1 MKNDLFKSRVFYG
14 VLMAIGG
21 GGLLFGSKILPLR
34 IFGGGAA
41 ALATLVLANELF
53 PSEETE
59 EDVRTWCCPNC
70 KGCPGFGV
78 CEGSCDMCFE
88 PYDDIC
94 MKTPGTA
101 WRTLTTISM
110 IMTTRMRKGKGKRVR
125 TMRTWMRARMTISI
139 TQTILKGGDRKC
151 FIS

>member
-1 MKNDLFKSRVFYG
+1 MKSDLFKSRVFYG

-41 ALATLVLANELF
+41 ALATLVLVNEFL
-53 PSEETE
+53 PSEETK

-94 MKTPGTA
+94 HEDP
-101 WRTLTTISM
+101 WDSLEDLDDDIDDNDDEEE
-110 IMTTRMRKGKGKRVR
+110 KGEEGPDDKGLDE
-125 TMRTWMRARMTISI
+125 SP
-139 TQTILKGGDRKC
+139 DDD
-151 FIS
+151 FDYSDYD

>member
-1 MKNDLFKSRVFYG
+1 MKSDLFKSRVFYG
-14 VLMAIGG
+14 VLMAIG

-41 ALATLVLANELF
+41 ALATLVLVNEFLL
-53 PSEETE
+53 SEETE

-94 MKTPGTA
+94 HEDP
-101 WRTLTTISM
+101 WDSLEDLDDDIDDNDDEEE
-110 IMTTRMRKGKGKRVR
+110 KGEEGPDDKGLDE
-125 TMRTWMRARMTISI
+125 SP
-139 TQTILKGGDRKC
+139 DDD
-151 FIS
+151 FDYSYYD

>member
-34 IFGGGAA
+34 IFGGGVA
-41 ALATLVLANELF
+41 ALATLVLANELL

-94 MKTPGTA
+94 C
-101 WRTLTTISM
+101 
-110 IMTTRMRKGKGKRVR
+110 
-125 TMRTWMRARMTISI
+125 
-139 TQTILKGGDRKC
+139 GDPWNSLEDLDDDINDNDDEEEEEEGPDDEDLNEGPDDD
-151 FIS
+151 FDYSDYD

>member
-1 MKNDLFKSRVFYG
+1 MKSDSFKSRVFYG

-34 IFGGGAA
+34 IFGGGVA
-41 ALATLVLANELF
+41 ALATLVLANELL

-88 PYDDIC
+88 PYNDICREDPWDSLEDLDDDIDDNDD
-94 MKTPGTA
+94 KEEEEGPDDKDLDEGPDDDFDY
-101 WRTLTTISM
+101 S
-110 IMTTRMRKGKGKRVR
+110 
-125 TMRTWMRARMTISI
+125 
-139 TQTILKGGDRKC
+139 DYD
-151 FIS
+151 

>member
-94 MKTPGTA
+94 HEDPWDSLEDLDDDIDDNDDEDEEGEGEEGPDDEDLDEGSDDDFDYSDYA
-101 WRTLTTISM
+101 
-110 IMTTRMRKGKGKRVR
+110 
-125 TMRTWMRARMTISI
+125 
-139 TQTILKGGDRKC
+139 
-151 FIS
+151 

>member
-1 MKNDLFKSRVFYG
+1 MFKSRVFYG
-14 VLMAIGG
+14 VFMAIG

-41 ALATLVLANELF
+41 ALATLVLVNEFLL
-53 PSEETE
+53 SEETE

-94 MKTPGTA
+94 HEDP
-101 WRTLTTISM
+101 WDSLEDLDDDIDDNDDEEE
-110 IMTTRMRKGKGKRVR
+110 KGEEGPDDKGLDE
-125 TMRTWMRARMTISI
+125 SP
-139 TQTILKGGDRKC
+139 DDD
-151 FIS
+151 FDYSDYD

>member
-1 MKNDLFKSRVFYG
+1 MESDLFKSRVFYG
-14 VLMAIGG
+14 VLMAIG

-41 ALATLVLANELF
+41 ALATLVLVNEFLL
-53 PSEETE
+53 SEETE

-94 MKTPGTA
+94 HEDP
-101 WRTLTTISM
+101 WDSLEDLDDDIDDNDDEEE
-110 IMTTRMRKGKGKRVR
+110 KGEEGPDDKGLDE
-125 TMRTWMRARMTISI
+125 SP
-139 TQTILKGGDRKC
+139 DDD
-151 FIS
+151 FDYSDYD

>member
-1 MKNDLFKSRVFYG
+1 MKSDLFKSRVFYG
-14 VLMAIGG
+14 VLMAIG

-41 ALATLVLANELF
+41 ALATLVLVNEFLL
-53 PSEETE
+53 SEETE

-94 MKTPGTA
+94 HEDP
-101 WRTLTTISM
+101 WDSLEDLDDDIDDNDDEEE
-110 IMTTRMRKGKGKRVR
+110 KGEEGPDDKGLDE
-125 TMRTWMRARMTISI
+125 SP
-139 TQTILKGGDRKC
+139 DDD
-151 FIS
+151 FDYSDYD